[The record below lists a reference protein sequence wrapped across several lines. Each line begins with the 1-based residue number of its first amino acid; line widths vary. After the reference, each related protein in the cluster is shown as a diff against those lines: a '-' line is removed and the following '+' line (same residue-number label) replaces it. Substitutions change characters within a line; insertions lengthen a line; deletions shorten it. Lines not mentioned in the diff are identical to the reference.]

1 MGEQLGKEKS
11 EKLAKREAT
20 FANARKSS
28 KLRVNAEEESRR
40 GKTSDVT
47 SSEETGG
54 KKESRVGGA
63 SRHKLTALFHLDV
76 SASLVLHCC
85 TCTAAETVRVRHS
98 AFSATLSQT
107 FKTLPALHTAQA
119 AIHGPFSVSRCRA
132 SASLL
137 ALTWTSLAIWENC
150 RCHSTP
156 DIDHFSVPPPEWI
169 VITRLLPE
177 HRVTPQS
184 RHGSRPS
191 RQIAAGPTRGSG

>member
-1 MGEQLGKEKS
+1 M
-11 EKLAKREAT
+11 
-20 FANARKSS
+20 
-28 KLRVNAEEESRR
+28 
-40 GKTSDVT
+40 
-47 SSEETGG
+47 
-54 KKESRVGGA
+54 GGA

-107 FKTLPALHTAQA
+107 FKTLPALHKPQYTVPFLSLA
-119 AIHGPFSVSRCRA
+119 AVLPPAYSV
-132 SASLL
+132 L

-156 DIDHFSVPPPEWI
+156 AIDHFSVPPPEWI

-177 HRVTPQS
+177 HGVTP
-184 RHGSRPS
+184 
-191 RQIAAGPTRGSG
+191 

>member
-11 EKLAKREAT
+11 EKLVKREAT

-28 KLRVNAEEESRR
+28 KLRVNAKEESRR

-107 FKTLPALHTAQA
+107 FKTLPALHKPQYTV
-119 AIHGPFSVSRCRA
+119 PF
-132 SASLL
+132 L
-137 ALTWTSLAIWENC
+137 SLAA
-150 RCHSTP
+150 
-156 DIDHFSVPPPEWI
+156 VLPPAY
-169 VITRLLPE
+169 LP
-177 HRVTPQS
+177 
-184 RHGSRPS
+184 
-191 RQIAAGPTRGSG
+191 